1 MAVMVLPK
9 SRLVLVSLWVLVA
22 YLAPSACAVSDD
34 DPTIEGECLFG
45 PTCGTADSGMAPGT
59 ATLVDAASGDQA
71 DASIQGELCGVG
83 SCLPEDVH
91 SCEDHGDA
99 GSDAAVLVATD
110 AGAAEVDAGETA
122 VAQGNADA
130 AAPPVDAGD
139 AAATGGNNAGGPSS
153 DAGAADSGSSVAPGE
168 MPGPLACQIVGTAE
182 QPERRCLP
190 TGAGALSAP
199 CEDSAE
205 CAAGLACVAE
215 SGQGHCLP
223 YCCSGNDACAVGSY
237 CAPRP
242 ALRDGHARTVPVCVP
257 ADDCSLDEGF
267 PCAGD
272 SCVCRTGT
280 ACTVVRGDGT
290 TSCEAPGRGL
300 DGEECPCAAGYFC
313 SPASGTC
320 LQICKLT
327 DTTASDCLAGHCQMA
342 AGFPEGWGVCV
353 GANAAR

>member
-1 MAVMVLPK
+1 MALPK
-9 SRLVLVSLWVLVA
+9 GRLVFVSLWALVI

-34 DPTIEGECLFG
+34 EPTVEGECLFG

-59 ATLVDAASGDQA
+59 TTLVDAASGNQL
-71 DASIQGELCGVG
+71 DASIQGEWCGVG
-83 SCLPEDVH
+83 ACLPEDVH
-91 SCEDHGDA
+91 SCDGNGDA
-99 GSDAAVLVATD
+99 GPDAAALLTTD
-110 AGAAEVDAGETA
+110 AGVAPESDAEAPAVFQAA
-122 VAQGNADA
+122 ADA

-139 AAATGGNNAGGPSS
+139 AAASGGN
-153 DAGAADSGSSVAPGE
+153 GADDSGSNAGFDDAGSGVAPGE
-168 MPGPLACQIVGTAE
+168 LPRPMACQIVGTAE

-190 TGAGALSAP
+190 AGIGELATP
-199 CEDSAE
+199 CQDSAE
-205 CAAGLACVAE
+205 CAAGLVCIAE
-215 SGQGHCLP
+215 AGQGHCLP

-257 ADDCSLDEGF
+257 ADDCSLDESF

-272 SCVCRTGT
+272 GCVCRTGT
-280 ACTVVRGDGT
+280 ACTVVRGNGT

-327 DTTASDCLAGHCQMA
+327 DTSADCLAGHCQMA

>member
-1 MAVMVLPK
+1 MAVMALPR
-9 SRLVLVSLWVLVA
+9 SRLIWASLWTLGV

-34 DPTIEGECLFG
+34 DPIDEGECLFG
-45 PTCGTADSGMAPGT
+45 PTCGIADSGMAPGT
-59 ATLVDAASGDQA
+59 STLVDAAIGGRA
-71 DASIQGELCGVG
+71 DASMQGELCGVG
-83 SCLPEDVH
+83 SCLPEDVS
-91 SCEDHGDA
+91 SCDGSADA
-99 GSDAAVLVATD
+99 GVDAAVVGVTD
-110 AGAAEVDAGETA
+110 AGAADRDADLPAA
-122 VAQGNADA
+122 VQTGADA
-130 AAPPVDAGD
+130 EAPSIDAGD
-139 AAATGGNNAGGPSS
+139 AAVTGGDDAAGPGSGS
-153 DAGAADSGSSVAPGE
+153 ETGDADSGLSPS
-168 MPGPLACQIVGTAE
+168 GPLACQIVGTAE

-190 TGAGALSAP
+190 TGTRELSAP

-223 YCCSGNDACAVGSY
+223 YCCSGSDVCAVGSY

-242 ALRDGHARTVPVCVP
+242 ALRDGHARIIPACVA

-313 SPASGTC
+313 SPTSGTC

-327 DTTASDCLAGHCQMA
+327 DSTSNDCLAGHCQMA
-342 AGFPEGWGVCV
+342 AGFPEGWGLCV

>member
-1 MAVMVLPK
+1 VPK
-9 SRLVLVSLWVLVA
+9 HRLVLISLWALVA
-22 YLAPSACAVSDD
+22 YLAPSACAVSTDD
-34 DPTIEGECLFG
+34 TPQEGECLFG
-45 PTCGTADSGMAPGT
+45 PTCGTADSGMPPST
-59 ATLVDAASGDQA
+59 ETLVDAASSEQS

-91 SCEDHGDA
+91 SCDDRGDA
-99 GSDAAVLVATD
+99 S
-110 AGAAEVDAGETA
+110 
-122 VAQGNADA
+122 ADA
-130 AAPPVDAGD
+130 ASAVSPEAGPAEPDAGLGSGGAVPSADASLLDAGD
-139 AAATGGNNAGGPSS
+139 ASGAAGSGAGSGPS
-153 DAGAADSGSSVAPGE
+153 ATEDSGVSPGE
-168 MPGPLACQIVGTAE
+168 IPGAVACQIVGTAE

-190 TGAGALSAP
+190 TGNLALAEP
-199 CEDSAE
+199 CTDSAE
-205 CAAGLACVAE
+205 CAAGLVCIAE
-215 SGQGHCLP
+215 SGEGHCLP
-223 YCCSGNDACAVGSY
+223 YCCSGNDACAAGSY

-242 ALRDGHARTVPVCVP
+242 ALRDGHARTVPVCIP

-320 LQICKLT
+320 LQICGLGA
-327 DTTASDCLAGHCQMA
+327 TTTSDCLAGHCQMA
-342 AGFPEGWGVCV
+342 AGFPTGWGVCV